1 MKHTMKHTMRG
12 FRWECLND
20 IQEQR
25 STACEELARA
35 YENSCNE
42 ATDESHLD
50 HAGKVAHMA
59 GITNRKGRGSY
70 VEGVCCD
77 ESFERFLSDIIRR
90 SQVKVVSHADIEAV
104 APGTTMT
111 ACTYVWFTMPTGY
124 TAFQSITTLSKLM
137 ADYERGEVLP
147 ITIRRSPHDT
157 TMVDEDG
164 KVVMGDNNKPLKVPS
179 AEFVT
184 NEVSTDHM
192 QRATEG
198 WFIIGPGD
206 NKKQPIIWTW
216 YPGPLTSSPQRHLI
230 DTLAGIVVKVQGG
243 EV

>member
-1 MKHTMKHTMRG
+1 MKHTMKPNAGQVYRASETLASAHKNTYREITEAIG
-12 FRWECLND
+12 
-20 IQEQR
+20 
-25 STACEELARA
+25 TAA
-35 YENSCNE
+35 
-42 ATDESHLD
+42 

-111 ACTYVWFTMPTGY
+111 ACTYVWFTIPTGY

-164 KVVMGDNNKPLKVPS
+164 KVVMGDNNKPLKVPN